1 MEMIGFLIL
10 FPLVVAALLLIF
22 RQNKVRNA
30 IVWVASIVIMG
41 ASIAFVAMN
50 IGTPGQYFLFES
62 VVVDWAS
69 IAISVIV
76 GAIVIFYSVKYR
88 RFWVLGLAAIQLI
101 GTLIFEFGCAHVIV
115 CTRGLY
121 VDSLS
126 LIMTL
131 IIGLVGAGICIY
143 SIGYMEDF
151 QAEHKHEADRRPRFF
166 ALMFIFLAAMY
177 AIIFCNNLI
186 WLYAGWEITTVCSFL
201 LIGYTRTEEAIANA
215 FRQIVMNMIGVGTVA
230 PALVV
235 FPLTCLSLAGMTK
248 AAQMPFHTWLL
259 GAMVA
264 PTPTS
269 ALLHSS
275 TMVKAGVFM
284 LIKCAPIYA
293 VSFGLSIFVILVGG
307 LTFLFCSFLAISQVN
322 AKRVLAYST
331 IANLGL
337 ITACAGVG
345 TAEAIW
351 AAIFLVIFHAIA
363 KSLLFLCVGTAEHH
377 IGSRNIEDMDTL
389 FERMPKLARLMM
401 LGIMIMFIA
410 PFGMLIAKWATLIT
424 LIGTRQ
430 IALILMLAF
439 GSAATF
445 MFWAKW
451 LGKLAGIASEPDNV
465 EVTVH
470 KSEWLSLALMAVLAV
485 LACALIPIIS
495 NFMVEPYVSSILGMS
510 IQPIRDENLY
520 LSTIIVL
527 FMVIM
532 MFGVLRKNTK
542 AKKASV
548 YLSGVS
554 VENESRVYLN
564 ALSKPQEA
572 TARNWYMEDWFGEAK
587 LTPVGTIICYILI
600 LIAFIWAIIATIGFT
615 SLF

>member
-1 MEMIGFLIL
+1 MGINSYQRDRRRNRY
-10 FPLVVAALLLIF
+10 LLQ
-22 RQNKVRNA
+22 RQVSKVL
-30 IVWVASIVIMG
+30 G
-41 ASIAFVAMN
+41 A
-50 IGTPGQYFLFES
+50 
-62 VVVDWAS
+62 
-69 IAISVIV
+69 
-76 GAIVIFYSVKYR
+76 
-88 RFWVLGLAAIQLI
+88 GLAAIQLI
-101 GTLIFEFGCAHVIV
+101 GTLIFEFGCAHDIV

-215 FRQIVMNMIGVGTVA
+215 FRQIVMNMVGGIAFLAALFFMVLEFNTVDFLDFIVIGTFA

-293 VSFGLSIFVILVGG
+293 VSFGPSIFVILVGG

-485 LACALIPIIS
+485 LAWRAHPGHLELHGRALCQLDPRYEHS
-495 NFMVEPYVSSILGMS
+495 ADPRREPLSVHHHRLVHGGHDVRRVAQEYEGEEGQCVSLRRLG
-510 IQPIRDENLY
+510 RE
-520 LSTIIVL
+520 
-527 FMVIM
+527 
-532 MFGVLRKNTK
+532 
-542 AKKASV
+542 
-548 YLSGVS
+548 
-554 VENESRVYLN
+554 
-564 ALSKPQEA
+564 
-572 TARNWYMEDWFGEAK
+572 
-587 LTPVGTIICYILI
+587 
-600 LIAFIWAIIATIGFT
+600 
-615 SLF
+615 

>member
-1 MEMIGFLIL
+1 M
-10 FPLVVAALLLIF
+10 P
-22 RQNKVRNA
+22 
-30 IVWVASIVIMG
+30 S
-41 ASIAFVAMN
+41 
-50 IGTPGQYFLFES
+50 
-62 VVVDWAS
+62 
-69 IAISVIV
+69 
-76 GAIVIFYSVKYR
+76 
-88 RFWVLGLAAIQLI
+88 
-101 GTLIFEFGCAHVIV
+101 
-115 CTRGLY
+115 
-121 VDSLS
+121 
-126 LIMTL
+126 
-131 IIGLVGAGICIY
+131 
-143 SIGYMEDF
+143 
-151 QAEHKHEADRRPRFF
+151 
-166 ALMFIFLAAMY
+166 
-177 AIIFCNNLI
+177 
-186 WLYAGWEITTVCSFL
+186 VCSR
-201 LIGYTRTEEAIANA
+201 I
-215 FRQIVMNMIGVGTVA
+215 
-230 PALVV
+230 
-235 FPLTCLSLAGMTK
+235 
-248 AAQMPFHTWLL
+248 
-259 GAMVA
+259 
-264 PTPTS
+264 
-269 ALLHSS
+269 
-275 TMVKAGVFM
+275 
-284 LIKCAPIYA
+284 
-293 VSFGLSIFVILVGG
+293 
-307 LTFLFCSFLAISQVN
+307 
-322 AKRVLAYST
+322 ST

-465 EVTVH
+465 EVTVD

-485 LACALIPIIS
+485 LACALIPVIS

-527 FMVIM
+527 FMVVM

-548 YLSGVS
+548 YLSAFRSRTNRVS
-554 VENESRVYLN
+554 
-564 ALSKPQEA
+564 
-572 TARNWYMEDWFGEAK
+572 
-587 LTPVGTIICYILI
+587 I
-600 LIAFIWAIIATIGFT
+600 
-615 SLF
+615 

>member
-101 GTLIFEFGCAHVIV
+101 GTLIFEFGCAHDIV

-215 FRQIVMNMIGVGTVA
+215 FRQIVMNMVGGIAFLAALFFMVLEFNTVDFLDFIVIGTFA

-293 VSFGLSIFVILVGG
+293 VSFGPSIFVILVGG

-485 LACALIPIIS
+485 LGSRAHPGHLELHGRALCQLDPRYEHSADSGATRTSICP
-495 NFMVEPYVSSILGMS
+495 PSSS
-510 IQPIRDENLY
+510 C
-520 LSTIIVL
+520 SWW
-527 FMVIM
+527 
-532 MFGVLRKNTK
+532 
-542 AKKASV
+542 S
-548 YLSGVS
+548 
-554 VENESRVYLN
+554 
-564 ALSKPQEA
+564 
-572 TARNWYMEDWFGEAK
+572 
-587 LTPVGTIICYILI
+587 
-600 LIAFIWAIIATIGFT
+600 
-615 SLF
+615 